1 MGYFVVDMAELG
13 QRIRTAREARGLSQE
28 EFAARIS
35 RDQGAVSEYEN
46 GRRRLWAT
54 ELPVIAQALDMP
66 VSYFFA
72 DMITPEGLES
82 MLLREFERLPTE
94 KAKQTAIQFVRLL
107 SDLETS

>member
-1 MGYFVVDMAELG
+1 MDMAELG

-54 ELPVIAQALDMP
+54 DLPVIAQALDMP
-66 VSYFFA
+66 LSYFYEE
-72 DMITPEGLES
+72 MITPEGLDA
-82 MLLREFERLPTE
+82 MLLREFQRLPDE
-94 KAKQTAIQFVRLL
+94 RSKQTVIQIVRLL